1 MTQKGQSETPPS
13 RNYCSGLHGHLQS
26 RRNDL
31 QHKHTMGQAFS
42 HIDRIFVW
50 SHSHSKITETA
61 VEYPS
66 ITHTHM
72 RTKTGG
78 THPSPTTALSTHQE
92 PQAKLPTH
100 KKQIQTRHTTKETK
114 AQFSLQIHE
123 ALQTAGPNLIQRIK
137 NWKHDRESEKAMQ
150 EFTTTVK
157 RIAGNRLAP
166 PETNTGNIICKN
178 ERQESD
184 CETWQKSQ
192 DNLKRYRT
200 STEQLQEPENTPRFN
215 KLLARLP
222 GHIHSTKAPLKRQDK
237 QWVAMIRWER
247 RAHSSNYAHT
257 EQSKSATTE

>member
-1 MTQKGQSETPPS
+1 
-13 RNYCSGLHGHLQS
+13 
-26 RRNDL
+26 
-31 QHKHTMGQAFS
+31 
-42 HIDRIFVW
+42 
-50 SHSHSKITETA
+50 
-61 VEYPS
+61 
-66 ITHTHM
+66 M

-100 KKQIQTRHTTKETK
+100 KNKSRPDTPLKKQKHNSHYKYMKPYKQQDLTSSKESRTGNTTV
-114 AQFSLQIHE
+114 
-123 ALQTAGPNLIQRIK
+123 NQRK
-137 NWKHDRESEKAMQ
+137 P

-222 GHIHSTKAPLKRQDK
+222 GHIHSTKAPLKRKDK

>member
-1 MTQKGQSETPPS
+1 
-13 RNYCSGLHGHLQS
+13 
-26 RRNDL
+26 
-31 QHKHTMGQAFS
+31 MGQAFS

-61 VEYPS
+61 VESIYYP
-66 ITHTHM
+66 HTHEDEN
-72 RTKTGG
+72 RRNTPISDHSAVYTPG
-78 THPSPTTALSTHQE
+78 TTSETPHPQ
-92 PQAKLPTH
+92 
-100 KKQIQTRHTTKETK
+100 KQIQTRHTTKETK

-222 GHIHSTKAPLKRQDK
+222 GHIHSTKAPLKRKDK

-257 EQSKSATTE
+257 EKSKSATTE